1 MPPKDPSEIL
11 QWTKDHKTDIVNH
24 TLQPYHSSDNPTAI
38 FMAGLPGAGKTEF
51 LNNLSVYGDEFITID
66 LDFLVSQIYGYSPEN
81 YYNYR
86 KAGNILVSALFDKVL
101 KQHISFALDGTFA
114 HPQALKNIERTLKH
128 NFLVNLFLVAQKPDI
143 SWRNTQARQLI
154 TKRPINRDGFVN
166 TCHNIIPNL
175 QTAFHTFRNNPNFSM
190 KLIKKNPQ
198 DHSYKYTYDAKKIDE
213 ELTTLYNM
221 YQKEL

>member
-51 LNNLSVYGDEFITID
+51 LNNLSIYGDEFITID

-86 KAGNILVSALFDKVL
+86 KAGNILVSALLDKVL

-114 HPQALKNIERTLKH
+114 HPQALKNIERALKH
-128 NFLVNLFLVAQKPDI
+128 GFEVDLFFIAQTPKI
-143 SWRNTQARQLI
+143 SWKNTQARRLV
-154 TKRPINRDGFVN
+154 TGRPIDYDGFTK
-166 TCHNIIPNL
+166 TCHSIIPNL
-175 QTAFHTFRNNPNFSM
+175 QEVRKSFQNDPNFFFQVIQRISPNHYESISNIQ
-190 KLIKKNPQ
+190 KVDTFLTE
-198 DHSYKYTYDAKKIDE
+198 KYNE
-213 ELTTLYNM
+213 YN
-221 YQKEL
+221 KEV